1 MMMKLM
7 DEVLL
12 IHIKPWSHKFMLKKS
27 NTLVNQEFKM
37 LCTKYENVYKL
48 SVHFAFMNDYE
59 KIGDRGSQAENK
71 LVGKK
76 KYH

>member
-1 MMMKLM
+1 M
-7 DEVLL
+7 
-12 IHIKPWSHKFMLKKS
+12 F
-27 NTLVNQEFKM
+27 
-37 LCTKYENVYKL
+37 CTKYENIYKL
-48 SVHFAFMNDYE
+48 PVHFAFMNDYE